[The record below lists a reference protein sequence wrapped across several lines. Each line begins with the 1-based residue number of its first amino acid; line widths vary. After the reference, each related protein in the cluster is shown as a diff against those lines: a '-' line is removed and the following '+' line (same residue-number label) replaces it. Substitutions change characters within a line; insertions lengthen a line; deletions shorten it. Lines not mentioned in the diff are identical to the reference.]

1 VLYCCEFS
9 FSHPDNGESDLTI
22 FRIKDAA
29 IGFLVGIVLFFGSF
43 FFAFAIERF
52 AVQKWLITGRAQ
64 KACVPNVSSS
74 AVNSNLN
81 RRVIHTTGKL
91 SAEDSA
97 KDSELNFSPDQKA
110 VVLRRNVEIL
120 HWREERITEK
130 ESTTYKYHLEWTE
143 KDIDSSDFKEK
154 AGHENPHRSI
164 SLKSKTFHAVTHLGA
179 YKLSAQCLD
188 KLKRWHVSE
197 LTAANT
203 AGLSPLITQPGPGS
217 SYTGLRDGT
226 RPTRVEG
233 QAQARGEAYWSSI
246 MDETKDL
253 PRKFAYVRRETAA
266 AAVATD
272 VSGAYGAT
280 GSLGTP
286 GDVRVSYDLILEGDA
301 SVVGVLQEGT
311 FRAYTER
318 DAHTVSGLLEEQ
330 LIPGDDGKDGDA
342 AAGDGTGLFEQ
353 IFRLVMQSPSGSTAL
368 LLVEERAATADQLF
382 ADETAKFRTRL
393 SILRLACYIA
403 LSLGI
408 YLMLNPI
415 AELLSFLPFVD
426 GLLKSLFFIVALLVG
441 LVLWSLAVAVA
452 WSGPRPPCTLLTR
465 SPAQFWRPER
475 LLSARKIMYKI

>member
-1 VLYCCEFS
+1 M
-9 FSHPDNGESDLTI
+9 
-22 FRIKDAA
+22 
-29 IGFLVGIVLFFGSF
+29 
-43 FFAFAIERF
+43 
-52 AVQKWLITGRAQ
+52 
-64 KACVPNVSSS
+64 
-74 AVNSNLN
+74 
-81 RRVIHTTGKL
+81 
-91 SAEDSA
+91 
-97 KDSELNFSPDQKA
+97 
-110 VVLRRNVEIL
+110 

-342 AAGDGTGLFEQ
+342 ATGDGTGLFEQ

-441 LVLWSLAVAVA
+441 LVLWGLAVAVA
-452 WSGPRPPCTLLTR
+452 WCVY
-465 SPAQFWRPER
+465 RPEI
-475 LLSARKIMYKI
+475 LLALNAGLALAFYVSGAAADGEPFGALVPLATQESGNLDAGFMVGGRYLSDRALGEGLALVALAPLAVVVYNLVEEVRFVFNVRQLNLAAGVPPPPKLLGIF